1 MFTLSVLL
9 DYEES
14 SKENPDPVDPTIIK
28 TLCQQMEALNKLL
41 IKVDDDI
48 EAVDQKAEEGL
59 TECEKLTEKLGS
71 MEKSNKD
78 KSDSLLGEMKALLV
92 SKTYAT
98 REDLSRSIKAIPTS
112 LGKDDVTKMIRD
124 SFADTSTRIINSPTI
139 LKKEDVA
146 QMIDKATSNFV
157 RTINGKK
164 SSLVRISNYRIISVE
179 TSNCLQKVKDSED
192 FAVKEI
198 EKLRKSEDLAKK
210 EIEKLKK
217 TIDENEK
224 SFKKDLWQLREQ
236 TGIRFTK

>member
-59 TECEKLTEKLGS
+59 TECEKLTEKLGR

-164 SSLVRISNYRIISVE
+164 SSLVCMVYLVVIIE
-179 TSNCLQKVKDSED
+179 
-192 FAVKEI
+192 
-198 EKLRKSEDLAKK
+198 
-210 EIEKLKK
+210 
-217 TIDENEK
+217 
-224 SFKKDLWQLREQ
+224 
-236 TGIRFTK
+236 